1 MEGTTEDR
9 YMKVLIDS
17 RVEEDDVAVAN
28 GVKAI
33 LDKHFDENNNV
44 EVYKKCFNAIDLTS
58 LNTTDTEQSI
68 AAMVEKVNKMEEEY
82 PELPNVAAICTY
94 PNFAMTV
101 SGALEVSGV
110 DVAVVAGSFPSSQT
124 FVEVKTAETA
134 LAVADG
140 ANEVDIVLNLGLFY
154 SGNYEEL
161 ADEISEI
168 KHAARGAR
176 LKVILET
183 GALKT
188 AADIKKASILAMYS
202 GADFIKTS
210 TGKVYPGAS
219 LEAAYVM
226 CQCIKEY
233 HEKTGIMIGFKV
245 SGGVS
250 STDDAVKYY
259 TLVKEILGE
268 QWLDNNHFRIGTSR
282 AANYILSSI
291 IGKEIKFFCVAAV
304 FPLLVVL
311 GASGNTTDIRS
322 TKICNFLGDIS
333 YPIYITHYPIVYV
346 YTAWVSRNDATMAEG
361 APYMLLVFV
370 AAVALAYACLRLY
383 DLPLRNWLTNRFL
396 KKKIH

>member
-1 MEGTTEDR
+1 MEGATEDR
-9 YMKVLIDS
+9 YKKVLTDS
-17 RVEEDDVAVAN
+17 RVTENDATVAN
-28 GVKAI
+28 DVKAI
-33 LDKHFDENNNV
+33 LDKHFEENNNI

-68 AAMVEKVNKMEEEY
+68 ATMVEKVNKFEEEY

-101 SGALEVSGV
+101 RGALEVSGV

-140 ANEVDIVLNLGLFY
+140 ANEIDIVLNLGLFY
-154 SGNYEEL
+154 TENYEEL

-210 TGKVYPGAS
+210 TGKVYPGAT

-233 HEKTGIMIGFKV
+233 HEKTGSMIGFKV

-250 STDDAVKYY
+250 STEDAVKYY

-268 QWLDNNHFRIGTSR
+268 QWLNNNYFRIGTSR

-291 IGKEIKFFCVAAV
+291 IGKETKFF
-304 FPLLVVL
+304 
-311 GASGNTTDIRS
+311 
-322 TKICNFLGDIS
+322 
-333 YPIYITHYPIVYV
+333 
-346 YTAWVSRNDATMAEG
+346 
-361 APYMLLVFV
+361 
-370 AAVALAYACLRLY
+370 
-383 DLPLRNWLTNRFL
+383 
-396 KKKIH
+396 

>member
-1 MEGTTEDR
+1 MEAENK
-9 YMKVLIDS
+9 YKQVL
-17 RVEEDDVAVAN
+17 VESNVTDNDAAVAQ
-28 GVKAI
+28 GVQDI
-33 LDKHFDENNNV
+33 LSKHFDENDNA

-58 LNTTDTEQSI
+58 LNPTDTVESI
-68 AAMVEKVNKMEEEY
+68 SKMVERVNDFETEY
-82 PELPNVAAICTY
+82 PELPPVAAICVY

-101 SGALEVSGV
+101 SGGLEVSEVGT
-110 DVAVVAGSFPSSQT
+110 AVVAGSFPSSQT
-124 FVEVKTAETA
+124 FLEVKTAETA

-140 ANEVDIVLNLGLFY
+140 ADEVDIVFNLGLYY
-154 SGNYEEL
+154 SGAYEEL

-188 AADIKKASILAMYS
+188 AADIKKASILSMYS

-210 TGKVYPGAS
+210 TGKGYPGAT

-233 HEKTGIMIGFKV
+233 HGKTGFKVGFKV

-268 QWLDNNHFRIGTSR
+268 EWLNNEYFRIGTSR

-291 IGKEIKFFCVAAV
+291 LGKEVKHF
-304 FPLLVVL
+304 
-311 GASGNTTDIRS
+311 
-322 TKICNFLGDIS
+322 
-333 YPIYITHYPIVYV
+333 
-346 YTAWVSRNDATMAEG
+346 
-361 APYMLLVFV
+361 
-370 AAVALAYACLRLY
+370 
-383 DLPLRNWLTNRFL
+383 
-396 KKKIH
+396 

>member
-1 MEGTTEDR
+1 MEGATEDR
-9 YMKVLIDS
+9 YKKVLTDS
-17 RVEEDDVAVAN
+17 RVTENDATVAN
-28 GVKAI
+28 DVKAI
-33 LDKHFDENNNV
+33 LDKHFEENNNI

-68 AAMVEKVNKMEEEY
+68 ATMVEKVNKFEEEY

-140 ANEVDIVLNLGLFY
+140 ANEIDIVLNLGLFY
-154 SGNYEEL
+154 TENYEEL

-210 TGKVYPGAS
+210 TGKVYPGAT

-233 HEKTGIMIGFKV
+233 HEKTGTMIGFKV

-250 STDDAVKYY
+250 STEYAVKYY

-268 QWLDNNHFRIGTSR
+268 QWLNNNYFRIGTSR

-291 IGKEIKFFCVAAV
+291 IGKETKFF
-304 FPLLVVL
+304 
-311 GASGNTTDIRS
+311 
-322 TKICNFLGDIS
+322 
-333 YPIYITHYPIVYV
+333 
-346 YTAWVSRNDATMAEG
+346 
-361 APYMLLVFV
+361 
-370 AAVALAYACLRLY
+370 
-383 DLPLRNWLTNRFL
+383 
-396 KKKIH
+396 

>member
-1 MEGTTEDR
+1 MEGATEDR
-9 YMKVLIDS
+9 YKKVLTDS
-17 RVEEDDVAVAN
+17 RVTENDATVAN
-28 GVKAI
+28 DVKAI
-33 LDKHFDENNNV
+33 LDKHFEENNNI

-68 AAMVEKVNKMEEEY
+68 ATMVEKVNKFEEEY

-140 ANEVDIVLNLGLFY
+140 ANEIDIVLNLGLFY
-154 SGNYEEL
+154 TENYEEL

-291 IGKEIKFFCVAAV
+291 IGKEIKFF
-304 FPLLVVL
+304 
-311 GASGNTTDIRS
+311 
-322 TKICNFLGDIS
+322 
-333 YPIYITHYPIVYV
+333 
-346 YTAWVSRNDATMAEG
+346 
-361 APYMLLVFV
+361 
-370 AAVALAYACLRLY
+370 
-383 DLPLRNWLTNRFL
+383 
-396 KKKIH
+396 

>member
-1 MEGTTEDR
+1 MEGATEDR
-9 YMKVLIDS
+9 YKKVLTDS
-17 RVEEDDVAVAN
+17 RVTENDATVAN
-28 GVKAI
+28 DVKAI
-33 LDKHFDENNNV
+33 LDKHFEENNNI

-58 LNTTDTEQSI
+58 LNTTDTEQS
-68 AAMVEKVNKMEEEY
+68 KVNKFEEEY

-140 ANEVDIVLNLGLFY
+140 ANEIDIVLNLGLFY
-154 SGNYEEL
+154 TENYEEL

-210 TGKVYPGAS
+210 TGKVYPGAT

-233 HEKTGIMIGFKV
+233 HEKTGTMIGFKV

-250 STDDAVKYY
+250 STEDAVKYY

-268 QWLDNNHFRIGTSR
+268 QWLNNNYFRIGTSR

-291 IGKEIKFFCVAAV
+291 IGKETKFF
-304 FPLLVVL
+304 
-311 GASGNTTDIRS
+311 
-322 TKICNFLGDIS
+322 
-333 YPIYITHYPIVYV
+333 
-346 YTAWVSRNDATMAEG
+346 
-361 APYMLLVFV
+361 
-370 AAVALAYACLRLY
+370 
-383 DLPLRNWLTNRFL
+383 
-396 KKKIH
+396 

>member
-1 MEGTTEDR
+1 MEGATEDR
-9 YMKVLIDS
+9 YKKVLTDS
-17 RVEEDDVAVAN
+17 RVTENDATVAN
-28 GVKAI
+28 DVKAI
-33 LDKHFDENNNV
+33 LDKHFEENNNI

-68 AAMVEKVNKMEEEY
+68 ATMVEKVNKFEEEY

-140 ANEVDIVLNLGLFY
+140 ANEIDIVLNLGLFY
-154 SGNYEEL
+154 TENYEEL

-210 TGKVYPGAS
+210 TGKVYPGAT

-233 HEKTGIMIGFKV
+233 HEKTGTMIGFKV

-250 STDDAVKYY
+250 STEDAVKYY

-268 QWLDNNHFRIGTSR
+268 QWLNNNYFRIGTSR

-291 IGKEIKFFCVAAV
+291 IGKE
-304 FPLLVVL
+304 
-311 GASGNTTDIRS
+311 
-322 TKICNFLGDIS
+322 TKCF
-333 YPIYITHYPIVYV
+333 
-346 YTAWVSRNDATMAEG
+346 
-361 APYMLLVFV
+361 
-370 AAVALAYACLRLY
+370 
-383 DLPLRNWLTNRFL
+383 
-396 KKKIH
+396 

>member
-1 MEGTTEDR
+1 MEGATEDR
-9 YMKVLIDS
+9 YKKVLTDS
-17 RVEEDDVAVAN
+17 RVTENDATVAN
-28 GVKAI
+28 DVKAI
-33 LDKHFDENNNV
+33 LDKHFEENNNI

-250 STDDAVKYY
+250 STEDAVKYY

-268 QWLDNNHFRIGTSR
+268 QWLNNNYFRIGTSR

-291 IGKEIKFFCVAAV
+291 IGKETKFF
-304 FPLLVVL
+304 
-311 GASGNTTDIRS
+311 
-322 TKICNFLGDIS
+322 
-333 YPIYITHYPIVYV
+333 
-346 YTAWVSRNDATMAEG
+346 
-361 APYMLLVFV
+361 
-370 AAVALAYACLRLY
+370 
-383 DLPLRNWLTNRFL
+383 
-396 KKKIH
+396 

>member
-226 CQCIKEY
+226 CQCI
-233 HEKTGIMIGFKV
+233 TV
-245 SGGVS
+245 SAHRALPTTS
-250 STDDAVKYY
+250 SP
-259 TLVKEILGE
+259 
-268 QWLDNNHFRIGTSR
+268 R
-282 AANYILSSI
+282 
-291 IGKEIKFFCVAAV
+291 
-304 FPLLVVL
+304 
-311 GASGNTTDIRS
+311 
-322 TKICNFLGDIS
+322 
-333 YPIYITHYPIVYV
+333 
-346 YTAWVSRNDATMAEG
+346 
-361 APYMLLVFV
+361 
-370 AAVALAYACLRLY
+370 
-383 DLPLRNWLTNRFL
+383 
-396 KKKIH
+396 

>member
-17 RVEEDDVAVAN
+17 RVEEDDVAVSN

-291 IGKEIKFFCVAAV
+291 IGKEIKFF
-304 FPLLVVL
+304 
-311 GASGNTTDIRS
+311 
-322 TKICNFLGDIS
+322 
-333 YPIYITHYPIVYV
+333 
-346 YTAWVSRNDATMAEG
+346 
-361 APYMLLVFV
+361 
-370 AAVALAYACLRLY
+370 
-383 DLPLRNWLTNRFL
+383 
-396 KKKIH
+396 